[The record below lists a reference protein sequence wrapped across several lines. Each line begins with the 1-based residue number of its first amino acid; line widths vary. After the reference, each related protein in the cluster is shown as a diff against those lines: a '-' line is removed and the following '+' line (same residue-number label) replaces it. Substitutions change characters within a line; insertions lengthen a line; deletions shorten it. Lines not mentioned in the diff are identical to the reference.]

1 MTATLLTPEEISLLA
16 DQLPGWTVLGSK
28 LQRKWKFKNFV
39 DAFGF
44 MSRVALLAESMHH
57 HPDWSNVYSRV
68 TIELTTHDLGGLSD
82 QDVQLAQ
89 EINLLQPN

>member
-28 LQRKWKFKNFV
+28 LQRQWKFKNFV

-82 QDVQLAQ
+82 HDVQLAQ

>member
-28 LQRKWKFKNFV
+28 LQRQWKFKNFV

-89 EINLLQPN
+89 AINLLQSN

>member
-16 DQLPGWTVLGSK
+16 DQLPGWSVLGSK
-28 LQRKWKFKNFV
+28 LQRQWKFKNFV

-89 EINLLQPN
+89 AINLLQPN

>member
-28 LQRKWKFKNFV
+28 LQRQWKFKNFV

-89 EINLLQPN
+89 AINLLQPN

>member
-28 LQRKWKFKNFV
+28 LQRQWKFKNFV